1 MNIYI
6 YNTLKYKH
14 WKRLLLMVAM
24 FNVQCSM
31 FNVYAQI
38 SIGGHVYGGGNAGDV
53 KGCTSVTVR
62 EGDLDR
68 VFGGA
73 RMANVEGRS
82 FVNIDGA
89 NASNYIVINR
99 LYGGNDIAGTIGTST
114 DELPDEV
121 KEHADNNGVDNTWN
135 ALVLI
140 SSKMNPAV
148 KYTQAEID
156 AAHEGDDAY
165 GKTTDDIKTP
175 ATLAEGNKSIYIGQL
190 FGGGDGEYEYGSETE
205 GSNTVYYA
213 IENGVKVA
221 TSKTELTPP
230 VLGKTFLDIHGGS
243 IVYAYGGGNNATVTE
258 ATVISVDNP
267 SKVVNSI
274 VDATNPNAD
283 ENGELLT
290 TERFRDKMGINT
302 GLSYP
307 SSAAFQIG
315 RLFGGNNKAEMSI
328 RPTWNLKSGKIRNL
342 YSGGNLGA
350 MTSKEGLLLEIM
362 ADSKIIV
369 DNVYGGCRM
378 ADVHPLRSGTIAS
391 GVYEESETEDID
403 LNSLGYNFPK
413 GLSARVLVRGGDIN
427 NVYGGNDVTGKVFGG
442 NAIGI
447 YTSIRGDVYG
457 GGNGSYPYTD
467 KTDYINDDV
476 YGDLYYNPD
485 DVLDGITLP
494 EETSPAMKSAMAL
507 NAFRPNAESVSIR
520 LFGTEAKPT
529 VIGGSVYCGGNSATL
544 RSDDPDKD
552 VAAELKIGSYVY
564 ADKVFLGNNGEN
576 MVTYN
581 AEEVDDKTGD
591 LKKREGTL
599 VTLKTVNTMTLT
611 DPDVFAKYMDGVAMR
626 VKPRVV
632 FDTKGDTGHDYIPYT
647 TYFGSFYCG
656 GNVGSMRFPGAV
668 ELDFSNKIVI
678 FDKLVGG
685 CNDAYV
691 DAHEGYNALYEGG
704 VLENADSETGNKLI
718 MNLSGVKIQPMRWKN
733 TNDKTEGLEWNIVK
747 WDNTIKKY
755 VNTSSKG
762 PDDAVPVKEE
772 GKNYNATND
781 DLARRFTGGNIYGG
795 CYNSGIVD
803 GNVVINIDSVLME
816 RDKLFDK
823 VESDALGEESVYYG
837 DDYDTP
843 HYNITQYRTGV
854 ILGQQGMDV
863 LGKALNVFGG
873 GYGKNSEIWG
883 STTINLNAGYVF
895 QVFGGSEQGIIGQP
909 VATGGTYTFNGKSF
923 SYDPQYSC
931 YINLKGDYS
940 GVSKSNPNSHVLMAE
955 CEFMYGGGFLGPIC
969 GNTVI
974 NLGKGRIFNSFAG
987 SCNADILG
995 HTETYIGRMIKDAY
1009 CEKMGYLGSTK
1020 ETNSETYLIDKED
1033 YYEEGFPWVRD
1044 ITYGGND
1051 LGGEIKGSKDFT
1063 GRVNTDALS
1072 MVYGY
1077 DATNNPNPEVLKASA
1092 YTEYLWGRT
1101 DAIFGG
1107 CFGTYDYTDSRYGE
1121 YFYAVGGTGT
1131 IVDGEGKNL
1140 GKARSGYSKPRMD
1153 NAFVNFR
1160 PTTVSADNMVNKI
1173 YGAGQGKAGDRD
1185 SDKMQDRS
1193 YVLID
1198 APQTWDK
1205 YKDMEVFGA
1214 GAWGGVGMYTKV
1226 DPDAKPAPTQAKLD
1240 SVSTIIDLVR
1250 GQIGSAYGGSL
1261 NEGFTRRTL
1270 VNVPNG
1276 STIKLSNIFGGAY
1289 GENNNAICDVYEANV
1304 EFHSAAAS
1312 VAGAIYGGNNNCR
1325 RTLYG
1330 KVNVDVAVTNKD
1342 NGYGTTIYGAG
1353 YGVDSWSEYTEVN
1366 LLNGA
1371 SVWEVYGGGQEG
1383 KVTNKQTTEYLYH
1396 DTNGLAIPTGY
1407 VDKGLTSALTTARH
1421 DGKKYNTNVLIHKG
1435 AVVNNYAYGGG
1446 KGVASIP
1453 ESGNV
1458 NGTTYIALLGGMV
1471 KKDLYAAGK
1480 AGNVLNL
1487 YESLKNDFTASSN
1500 AYIAGGTLRNVYGGG
1515 YMGSVGKH
1523 GETTEI
1529 EYSTLLAA
1537 SSTDD
1542 IPGETHVTIGIRDDQ
1557 SDADKLAAMKQVD
1570 ATVTSVNDY
1579 GFYNGIPAIQRN
1591 AYGGGEGETE
1601 KGGRGGAVWG
1611 TANLTL
1617 NNGYIGYAYLNGKY
1631 EEKLNDETWTE
1642 GSSDNWTPTDSIGRL
1657 RDCGNVFG
1665 GGYSDK
1671 SNVDFTNVTIWGGI
1685 IRNSLHGGAEVA
1697 AIGRGATTEDGAN
1710 RTLQGIYKAGG
1721 TRVTMYNGKVK
1732 HNVFG
1737 GGKGYNILGYGGAN
1751 DLYTDGYVF
1760 GSTKV
1765 FIHGGEIGTKEGVVV
1780 QQDGSGGYG
1789 NVFGGGD
1796 IGYVYSKGTKSNEE
1810 TGSPNHYYY
1819 KDSNNDLTEDC
1830 QVVISPY
1837 LQVKKEITESADS
1850 ISYDNKKY
1858 GAYDYVPTDYLNTL
1872 PKKKAD
1878 GTYTGTDWE
1887 KLYTGENAG
1896 KDNNT
1901 SLDDNVDR
1909 GVIIHNAVFAGGNVS
1924 SNSDK
1929 TYANATTVFGNT
1941 TATIYDVYHRDF
1953 ISVGTE
1959 HIGGIYGG
1967 GNLSMV
1973 DGYRELN
1980 ITNYG
1985 TDYYGLDQ
1993 QITYEAYQKLTN
2005 RERAYFELE
2014 YVYNGDGE
2022 VTIKGTKYKKG
2033 DHVKESIYKTF
2044 EGESGYNA
2052 SQWEKWGFCSIYAG
2066 RLMNTI
2072 QRADFCGVFGSRMV
2086 LQGAKDRVAEVG
2098 DATEYTI
2105 NRIGELSLNKQ
2116 RSVIVD
2122 DKVLKPGAATDSED
2136 YLYPED
2142 ALHGNYFGIY
2152 SVVNYLGNLTSDVYF
2167 EDPRR
2172 YVLNG
2177 DTLVDTKTY
2186 YGYKTSNQEGKNKR
2200 NCNNGISYNQVALA
2214 SGVFLEMTT
2223 EHSTTT
2229 KKVYGD
2235 ITGVVELDL
2244 INVKKD
2250 IVGGGYVYARNE
2262 HGLRSQV
2269 AYEHL
2274 LLSPYNQIAGNE
2286 ARTKKMYTYDDDVD
2300 KRESWQTSGNFVHK
2314 RKRIVDDCY
2323 PNNNEYSD
2331 ANYEISPAHY
2341 WYIKGDVYVYEQTVS
2356 AYTGAASAYSKE
2368 VKIPLTITAGAN
2380 GRLQLL
2386 NVQPNLYAYYKLD
2399 EGGNRVA
2406 MDANGVKV
2414 DNESTVYH
2422 LNDVITWW
2430 DWHQLIESEQNC
2442 FVSETMVN
2450 VDSCFVGASVNDTVK
2465 YAPGTYVKEH
2475 VNKTSSDYT
2484 SFKAKVASGK
2494 LKVYDNRRNPIDAA
2508 HLDGLFRSS
2517 NNISHET
2524 GYVLTFDMDT
2534 PKDWSDWYSPKT
2546 GLSIYTDDG
2555 TTVDTNRERA
2565 EVFDPNNK
2573 SSLDRSNYREGP
2585 TFRLKSNA
2593 EAGLYGQRTFNV
2605 GDLLSGEVVEDYKTT
2620 LVGKT
2625 LSEELQNKQAA
2636 VDTAYVAKAQTT
2648 YTNADGNS
2656 VTVIAGNG
2664 ISKYDYENRL
2674 SAAQR
2679 ANFAEAFLCTS
2690 TIQLG
2695 KEEFILQGD
2704 LVAQKDSDDIA
2715 AKYREYN
2722 NSLSNIENIDLA
2734 EAKLYVKSHLSD
2746 AYCCTKDGLYGG
2758 QWFNKN
2764 ENYSAIKAWCSLTDQ
2779 RDMFEFNYDAFDVLS
2794 DSTFTGEHNDYP
2806 STSDIAA
2813 SYKSP
2818 YSDEKSVEYDAKL
2831 TGAASLTYYNGTTNK
2846 TINKDQSISN
2856 IEYERYIVNEQ
2867 KYYTLVSITKDTEE
2881 FYIAKKSFVNAG
2893 IPYGKGQDITPT
2905 DLAAFSDD
2913 NKQNVDTVKV
2923 SPEVHTAAQSATEPI
2938 ERYYC
2943 FEGYEYTLN
2952 NETLSGIKGQFL
2964 TTTDFGQKKNY
2975 QRLFTIQGKEP
2986 TETTTLYVSS
2996 ESNAKDVTTEKV
3008 ITVVYQ
3014 YTYYEDADEGD
3025 GVSLTNELHVVNIH
3039 LQLESGIPEIG
3050 LLNNPPTV
3058 LPGNAVGLKA
3068 PSVNPGLYE
3077 VLTNG
3082 WEIFDSYEDAINH
3095 RNGVPFAN
3103 NQTPVYWYQNQKAHV
3118 AFYSKT
3124 YLGKTYSNPV
3134 PLSVANYHD
3143 LKAVMADKDLHL
3155 HIDYDPEQLDRNCKI
3170 YINDYS
3176 NDTEGSKNGL
3186 DDLKNF
3192 FNLSYGD
3199 ALEGHQPLAT
3209 YVKGGDNLDFI
3220 LRSDLDY
3227 TGNEWTSLGT
3237 ATGTNDRCFGG
3248 TLHGDGHIIKGLS
3261 QSLFK
3266 NLCGN
3271 VYNLG
3276 VTGSFTS
3283 AGVADTGLGYVEN
3296 CWVKTTGT
3304 PAVGVR
3310 AVFDQPSDNKG
3321 YQLVNSYYPESNAF
3335 STTSSE
3341 RGNATMMPDKAFY
3354 NGEVAYNLNDF
3365 YLNKRYYD
3373 KNRPSAKAYP
3383 YKYLKYANGT
3393 VEENLST
3400 GYYPAKPEAKY
3411 GDVGY
3416 VERRYE
3422 DGDFRYADG
3431 TIPGTLEKRQ
3441 RTIDKLDANNN
3452 MVPTTVWAP
3461 VWPDD
3466 YLFFGQALN
3475 YGHIAGLTH
3484 QHEPSAITAAN
3495 RVYRA
3500 PAYFRS
3506 SKMGMAHYNKDAVFA
3521 ATKKG
3526 DTTMKAYKGMTAI
3539 DFSGENDDVDANYK
3553 QGFVSATEAKEAAFY
3568 PPLLDDEGI
3577 TSFNNVDLTRNL
3589 LVYTT
3594 ASQAV
3599 TNKTVSDYMLEHD
3612 EEMVETNDTYRTV
3625 KQADDLVSEHVKGH
3639 WVQDKIATRDHL
3651 LVDKQ
3656 DFNCPIQYHFADGKR
3671 MWYQR
3676 IPDNFAGQY
3685 TDDDSG
3691 DIVYDKAAGW
3701 EAVSLP
3707 FTAELVT
3714 TQDKG
3719 EITHFY
3725 ENSTKG
3731 HEYWLREFKGN
3742 VKQKK
3747 DGNNNDI
3754 TGVYT
3759 ADFLYPE
3766 KGDATKDYTNT
3777 FLWDFY
3783 YKKDSYQ
3790 DLNTDEYQKIY
3801 YSESHEMNDYPYSTK
3816 AVPYIVGFPGEV
3828 YYEFD
3833 LSGEWL
3839 PQNRKGGV
3847 TIEHP
3852 GKQTITFA
3860 SMPGASI
3867 EVSDQE
3873 MSGVSANGYTFMPA
3887 YMNNPELAT
3896 GYDAF
3901 LLDNH
3906 GAGYKK
3912 TAADAVN
3919 ITAFRPYF
3927 VAPQPANG
3935 APRHAQYIVFN
3946 NISSSLGD
3954 DDASNDKLGEG
3965 VDIYGGKR
3973 SVVVTSN
3980 LRKTADVRIFNVGG
3994 LCIANFNIE
4003 PGQTIE
4009 TPVYRDGVYV
4019 VHVAGGRYRTKLA
4032 VK

>member
-1 MNIYI
+1 MMFLAA
-6 YNTLKYKH
+6 T
-14 WKRLLLMVAM
+14 VA
-24 FNVQCSM
+24 Q
-31 FNVYAQI
+31 AQI
-38 SIGGHVYGGGNAGDV
+38 TIGGSVYGGGNAGNTGGQT
-53 KGCTSVTVR
+53 KVTVHA
-62 EGDLDR
+62 GDINE

-73 RMANVEGRS
+73 RMANVEGS
-82 FVNIDGA
+82 AFVHIDGEH
-89 NASNYIVINR
+89 ASNYIIINK
-99 LYGGNDIAGTIGTST
+99 LFGGNDIAGTIGTST
-114 DELPDEV
+114 TLPTKIVSSVPINLLTKTE
-121 KEHADNNGVDNTWN
+121 ENHIDNTWN
-135 ALVLI
+135 AFVRISTKMTTNAQNQLV
-140 SSKMNPAV
+140 PDE
-148 KYTQAEID
+148 TQ
-156 AAHEGDDAY
+156 
-165 GKTTDDIKTP
+165 KT
-175 ATLAEGNKSIYIGQL
+175 YIGQL
-190 FGGGDGEYEYGSETE
+190 FGGGNGEYYYKDVDNKHNIYKSEKDYKD
-205 GSNTVYYA
+205 GKDPIASNTTGFTQPS
-213 IENGVKVA
+213 I
-221 TSKTELTPP
+221 
-230 VLGKTFLDIHGGS
+230 GKTYLEVLGGS
-243 IVYAYGGGNNATVTE
+243 IVYAYGGGNNATVTDR
-258 ATVISVDNP
+258 TVICVDNP

-274 VDATNPNAD
+274 IDATNPNAGTG
-283 ENGELLT
+283 GELLT
-290 TERFRDKMGINT
+290 TERFIDKMGINT

-307 SSAAFQIG
+307 SSDAFQIG
-315 RLFGGNNKAEMSI
+315 RLFGGNNKAEMAI
-328 RPTWNLKSGKIRNL
+328 RPTWNLKSGLIRNL

-350 MTSKEGLLLEIM
+350 MTNKEGLLLEIL
-362 ADSKIIV
+362 ADSKIVV

-378 ADVHPLRSGTIAS
+378 ADVHPLKSGTLAS
-391 GVYEESETEDID
+391 GVYEESGTEDIHLD
-403 LNSLGYNFPK
+403 NSSYNFPK
-413 GLSARVLVRGGDIN
+413 GLPARVVISGGDIN
-427 NVYGGNDVTGKVFGG
+427 NVYGGNDVTGKVYGG

-447 YTSIRGDVYG
+447 RTSIRGDVYG

-467 KTDYINDDV
+467 KKDYINDDV
-476 YGDLYYNPD
+476 YGDLYYPIPT
-485 DVLDGITLP
+485 GK
-494 EETSPAMKSAMAL
+494 TSVEAL
-507 NAFRPNAESVSIR
+507 NDFRPNAEAVSIR

-529 VIGGSVYCGGNSATL
+529 IIGGSVYCGGNSATL
-544 RSDDPDKD
+544 RNDDPKKD
-552 VAAELKIGSYVY
+552 AAAELKIGSYVY

-581 AEEVDDKTGD
+581 AEEVDSETGA

-599 VTLKTVNTMTLT
+599 RTMKTVNSMNLANK
-611 DPDVFAKYMDGVAMR
+611 DVFAQYMDGVAMR
-626 VKPRVV
+626 VKPRVI
-632 FDTKGDTGHDYIPYT
+632 FDTKGDTGYDYIPYT

-656 GNVGSMRFPGAV
+656 GNVGSMRFSNAV
-668 ELDFSNKIVI
+668 KLDFSNKIVI

-685 CNDAYV
+685 CNDAYIEEHYTE
-691 DAHEGYNALYEGG
+691 DATPVKLNAAYEGG
-704 VLENADSETGNKLI
+704 VLEDPDSETGNKII
-718 MNLSGVKIQPMRWKN
+718 MDLSGVKIQPMRWKD
-733 TNDKTEGLEWNIVK
+733 TNDKTQGLEWNIIK
-747 WDNTIKKY
+747 WDDTQKKY
-755 VNTSSKG
+755 VNAASKG
-762 PDDAVPVKEE
+762 PDDNLPDAQIID
-772 GKNYNATND
+772 GKTYHYAGKD

-795 CYNSGIVD
+795 CYNSGIVN

-816 RDKLFDK
+816 RDKLFDE
-823 VESDALGEESVYYG
+823 VESDALGEESVYY
-837 DDYDTP
+837 DKDYDSP
-843 HYNITQYRTGV
+843 RYNIKEYRTGV

-863 LGKALNVFGG
+863 LGKSLNVFGG

-883 STTINLNAGYVF
+883 STTINMNAGYVF
-895 QVFGGSEQGIIGQP
+895 QVFGGSEQGIIGKP
-909 VATGGTYTFNGKSF
+909 VTTGGTYTFNEKSF
-923 SYDPQYSC
+923 KYDPQYSC
-931 YINLKGDYS
+931 YINLKGKFP
-940 GVSKSNPNSHVLMAE
+940 GVSKSNDKTNLMMAE

-995 HTETYIGRMIKDAY
+995 HTETYIGRMIQDEY
-1009 CEKMGYLGSTK
+1009 SQKMGYLGKTK
-1020 ETNSETYLIDKED
+1020 DTDNTTYLIDKED
-1033 YYEEGFPWVRD
+1033 YYVEGFPWVRD

-1051 LGGEIKGSKDFT
+1051 LGGKILNSKDFT
-1063 GRVNTDALS
+1063 ARVNANALS

-1077 DATNNPNPEVLKASA
+1077 DANSTSNPDVLTASA
-1092 YTEYLWGRT
+1092 YTEYLQGRT

-1107 CFGTYDYTDSRYGE
+1107 CFGTYDYTDSRFGE
-1121 YFYAVGGTGT
+1121 YFNA
-1131 IVDGEGKNL
+1131 DGSAKTDL
-1140 GKARSGYSKPRMD
+1140 GYSKPRMD

-1160 PTTVSADNMVNKI
+1160 PTTANADNMVNKI
-1173 YGAGQGKAGDRD
+1173 YGAGQGKSGDRD

-1198 APQTWDK
+1198 APQDWDK
-1205 YKDMEVFGA
+1205 YVDMEVFGA
-1214 GAWGGVGMYTKV
+1214 GAWGGLGMNTKV
-1226 DPDAKPAPTQAKLD
+1226 DPDAETPPTQTQLD
-1240 SVSTIIDLVR
+1240 GVSAIIDLVR
-1250 GQIGSAYGGSL
+1250 GKIGSAYGGSL

-1270 VNVPNG
+1270 VNVPKG
-1276 STIKLSNIFGGAY
+1276 STIKLGYLTDHVDDDGNPYTKTHYGNIFGGAY
-1289 GENNNAICDVYEANV
+1289 GENNDAICDVYEANV

-1312 VAGAIYGGNNNCR
+1312 VAGAIYGGNNSYR

-1353 YGVDSWSEYTEVN
+1353 YGVNTWSEYTEVN
-1366 LLNGA
+1366 LLKGA

-1383 KVTNKQTTEYLYH
+1383 KVTNLQTAEYLANG
-1396 DTNGLAIPTGY
+1396 TNSLAIPTGY
-1407 VDKGLTSALTTARH
+1407 VDKGLNSALTTARH
-1421 DGKKYNTNVLIHKG
+1421 DGQKYNTNVLIHKG

-1458 NGTTYIALLGGMV
+1458 NGTTYIALLGGVV

-1480 AGNVLNL
+1480 AGNVINL

-1523 GETTEI
+1523 GGTAEIDYKDLLAFTPTTE
-1529 EYSTLLAA
+1529 EP
-1537 SSTDD
+1537 D

-1557 SDADKLAAMKQVD
+1557 SNEDKLTAMKKVD
-1570 ATVTSVNDY
+1570 ANAVLADY
-1579 GFYNGIPAIQRN
+1579 GINNGVPAVQRN
-1591 AYGGGEGETE
+1591 AYGGGEGEFE

-1671 SNVDFTNVTIWGGI
+1671 SNVDFTDVTIWGGI

-1697 AIGRGATTEDGAN
+1697 AIGRGATKEEGAK
-1710 RTLQGIYKAGG
+1710 RTLLAIYKPGG

-1732 HNVFG
+1732 RNVFG
-1737 GGKGYNILGYGGAN
+1737 GGKGYNILGYGGVN

-1819 KDSNNDLTEDC
+1819 FDSNNELTEDC

-1837 LQVKKEITESADS
+1837 LQVKKEIIESADS

-1929 TYANATTVFGNT
+1929 TYANATTVYGNT
-1941 TATIYDVYHRDF
+1941 TATINDVYHRDF

-1967 GNLSMV
+1967 GNLSVV

-2014 YVYNGDGE
+2014 YVYTGTTE
-2022 VTIKGTKYKKG
+2022 VTIKGTKYKNG
-2033 DHVKESIYKTF
+2033 DHVKESVFKTF
-2044 EGESGYNA
+2044 EGESGYVP

-2116 RSVIVD
+2116 RSVIDD

-2167 EDPRR
+2167 DDPRR

-2262 HGLRSQV
+2262 HGPRSIV
-2269 AYEHL
+2269 DSYEHL
-2274 LLSPYNQIAGNE
+2274 LLSPYNQIPGNE

-2300 KRESWQTSGNFVHK
+2300 KRESWQTSGNFIHK
-2314 RKRIVDDCY
+2314 KKRIVDDCY

-2399 EGGNRVA
+2399 DGGNRVA
-2406 MDANGVKV
+2406 MDENGVKV
-2414 DNESTVYH
+2414 DNESTTYH

-2430 DWHQLIESEQNC
+2430 DWHQLVDTEQQC

-2484 SFKAKVASGK
+2484 DFKAKVTSGD
-2494 LKVYDNRRNPIDAA
+2494 LVVFDNRRNPIDAD

-2546 GLSIYTDDG
+2546 GPSTYTDDG
-2555 TTVDTNRERA
+2555 TNREKKDA
-2565 EVFDPNNK
+2565 YDALSAADK
-2573 SSLDRSNYREGP
+2573 ANYREGP
-2585 TFRLKSNA
+2585 TFRLKSTSD
-2593 EAGLYGQRTFNV
+2593 AGLYGQRTYSV
-2605 GDLLSGEVVEDYKTT
+2605 GDLLSGEVVGDYTTT

-2625 LSEELQNKQAA
+2625 LSEELQNKQAE
-2636 VDTAYVAKAQTT
+2636 VDKAYVAKVQTT

-2674 SAAQR
+2674 STTQQ
-2679 ANFAEAFLCTS
+2679 ANFAEAYLCTS

-2704 LVAQKDSDDIA
+2704 LVDKSDFNTIA

-2722 NSLSNIENIDLA
+2722 NSLSNIADITPEEA
-2734 EAKLYVKSHLSD
+2734 ELYVHSHLSD

-2758 QWFNKN
+2758 QWFNEN
-2764 ENYSAIKAWCSLTDQ
+2764 ENYGAIKAWCSLTDQ

-2794 DSTFTGEHNDYP
+2794 DSQFTGVHNDYP
-2806 STSDIAA
+2806 TTTKVAT

-2818 YSDEKSVEYDAKL
+2818 YSDEKSVEYDAKY
-2831 TGAASLTYYNGTTNK
+2831 TGTSDLTYSIGTTSK
-2846 TINKDQSISN
+2846 TIHTGDIISN
-2856 IEYERYIVNEQ
+2856 TDYENYIVNEQ
-2867 KYYTLVSITKDTEE
+2867 KYYTLVSITKDTEKL
-2881 FYIAKKSFVNAG
+2881 YIAKKSFVNAG
-2893 IPYGKGQDITPT
+2893 VPYGKGQVVTSTDYDALSADNKLNVKKVTVPT
-2905 DLAAFSDD
+2905 DIRTEA
-2913 NKQNVDTVKV
+2913 QN
-2923 SPEVHTAAQSATEPI
+2923 SSTAI
-2938 ERYYC
+2938 DRYYC
-2943 FEGYEYTLN
+2943 FEDYSYN
-2952 NETLSGIKGQFL
+2952 NGTLSGEEEEFL
-2964 TTTDFGQKKNY
+2964 TEDYFKNNKKND

-2986 TETTTLYVSS
+2986 TETTTLYVSR

-3008 ITVVYQ
+3008 ITVIYQ

-3050 LLNNPPTV
+3050 PLNNPPTV
-3058 LPGNAVGLKA
+3058 LPGTTVGLKA

-3103 NQTPVYWYQNQKAHV
+3103 NQTPVYWYQDQKAHV

-3143 LKAVMADKDLHL
+3143 LDAVMKDKEHHL
-3155 HIDYDPEQLDRNCKI
+3155 YVDMPTVQRESKI
-3170 YINDYS
+3170 YIDNRTCESDAS
-3176 NDTEGSKNGL
+3176 KSELDLLKDFFDLSLLDKNAVNTDGNNLITTIKDGSETPADSPFKGHALL
-3186 DDLKNF
+3186 DNHVRAGRNLEF
-3192 FNLSYGD
+3192 FLNSDVSPKAYTAWEPIG
-3199 ALEGHQPLAT
+3199 
-3209 YVKGGDNLDFI
+3209 KDNKTDDPTTTDVI
-3220 LRSDLDY
+3220 ENPD
-3227 TGNEWTSLGT
+3227 GQ
-3237 ATGTNDRCFGG
+3237 CFDG
-3248 TLHGDGHIIKGLS
+3248 TLHGDGHTISGLS
-3261 QSLFK
+3261 NSLFAH
-3266 NLCGN
+3266 LCGE

-3276 VTGSFTS
+3276 VTGSFTT
-3283 AGVADTGLGYVEN
+3283 AGIADEGYGYVEN
-3296 CWVKTTGT
+3296 CWVKTSAT
-3304 PAVGVR
+3304 PAEGIR
-3310 AVFDQPSDNKG
+3310 AVFHNPLDTKG

-3335 STTSSE
+3335 STTSSA

-3354 NGEVAYNLNDF
+3354 NGTVAYNLNDF
-3365 YLNKRYYD
+3365 YLNKRYYNKKQAASGSKSYLYLEYD
-3373 KNRPSAKAYP
+3373 PVVADGVTLKKNPT
-3383 YKYLKYANGT
+3383 N
-3393 VEENLST
+3393 
-3400 GYYPAKPEAKY
+3400 GYYPATPEAKY

-3416 VERRYE
+3416 VERRYA
-3422 DGDFRYADG
+3422 DGDFRYAAG

-3441 RTIDKLDANNN
+3441 RTIDVIDAENNT
-3452 MVPTTVWAP
+3452 VPTTVWAP

-3466 YLFFGQALN
+3466 YLFFGQTLN
-3475 YGHIAGLTH
+3475 FGYVDGQTH
-3484 QHEPSAITAAN
+3484 QNEPSAINAVN

-3500 PAYFRS
+3500 PAYYRS
-3506 SKMGMAHYNKDAVFA
+3506 SKMGVAHYNKNAVFA

-3526 DTTMKAYKGMTAI
+3526 DATVEAFKNMTAI
-3539 DFSGENDDVDANYK
+3539 DFSGENDYADANYK
-3553 QGFVSATEAKEAAFY
+3553 QGFVSATDTKEAAFY

-3577 TSFNNVDLTRNL
+3577 TGFNNVNLTRNL

-3594 ASQAV
+3594 ASRAT
-3599 TNKTVSDYMLEHD
+3599 TNKTVDDYMKVHD
-3612 EEMVETNDTYRTV
+3612 EEMVETNKNTYRTV
-3625 KQADDLVSEHVKGH
+3625 KLADDLVSEHVKGH

-3656 DFNCPIQYHFADGKR
+3656 DFNCPIGYQFAEGKR

-3676 IPDNFAGQY
+3676 TPDRFVDLN
-3685 TDDDSG
+3685 
-3691 DIVYDKAAGW
+3691 KGW
-3701 EAVSLP
+3701 DVISLP
-3707 FTAELVT
+3707 FTTELVS

-3725 ENSTKG
+3725 KNSTTG
-3731 HEYWLREFKGN
+3731 HEYWLREYTGRTKQSENPDVYVANFNYPNEGGESD
-3742 VKQKK
+3742 VK
-3747 DGNNNDI
+3747 
-3754 TGVYT
+3754 T
-3759 ADFLYPE
+3759 
-3766 KGDATKDYTNT
+3766 YTNT

-3790 DLNTDEYQKIY
+3790 DLNKDKYQEKY
-3801 YSESHEMNDYPYSTK
+3801 YSKSHDMNKYPYSTK
-3816 AVPYIVGFPGEV
+3816 GTPYIVGFPGKT

-3833 LSGEWL
+3833 LSGEWT
-3839 PQNRKGGV
+3839 PSNRVGGV

-3860 SMPGASI
+3860 SMPGETI
-3867 EVSDQE
+3867 GVSDLE
-3873 MSGVSANGYTFMPA
+3873 IKNNSVKKDGYTFMPN
-3887 YMNNPELAT
+3887 YMSTTVTDGYLMNADGKEFTQTTTAT
-3896 GYDAF
+3896 E
-3901 LLDNH
+3901 
-3906 GAGYKK
+3906 
-3912 TAADAVN
+3912 AVP
-3919 ITAFRPYF
+3919 FRPYF
-3927 VAPQPANG
+3927 VTTTAG
-3935 APRHAQYIVFN
+3935 SRTRSIVFN
-3946 NISSSLGD
+3946 NLSSQLGGD
-3954 DDASNDKLGEG
+3954 DDEEPQDNVAEG
-3965 VDIYGGKR
+3965 ITIRGGKHK
-3973 SVVVTSN
+3973 VTVKSK
-3980 LRKTADVRIFNVGG
+3980 LRKTVDVRIFSVSG
-3994 LCIANFNIE
+3994 LCVANFDVE
-4003 PGQTIE
+4003 PGKTVEQPITHQGTYI
-4009 TPVYRDGVYV
+4009 
-4019 VHVAGGRYRTKLA
+4019 VHVAGGRFMKKLL